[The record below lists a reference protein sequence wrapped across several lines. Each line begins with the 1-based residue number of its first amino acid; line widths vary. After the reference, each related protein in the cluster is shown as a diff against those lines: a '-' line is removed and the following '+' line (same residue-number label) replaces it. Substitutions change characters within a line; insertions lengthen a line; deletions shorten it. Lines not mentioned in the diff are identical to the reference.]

1 MSEIVLADPI
11 IEPQRTDRALVIDHA
26 AAASSSGG
34 AGPEPFD
41 SERLPASLSRE
52 IQMFLRVANLI
63 ESEEPRR
70 FRAFEIA
77 HGMDSNSSGRGVRQ
91 FKTSLLQRL
100 EQDEYPTLMRR
111 KEKSDMR
118 ELRRVYHAYK
128 ECIKSGGAFDLDGR
142 KRLTNA
148 RMIAHVLFVVL
159 KTVANAVGPQALADT
174 DSIRAKS
181 ELYVPYNI
189 LPLDQGGIQ
198 HAIMQL
204 PEIKAAVAA
213 VRNIRGLPSAED
225 LGKPFMDLFE
235 FLEFFFEFQEGNVA
249 NQREH
254 LILLLA
260 STHIRQSHK
269 QTSTNKLGDAA
280 VDELMK
286 KFFKNYTNWCKFL
299 GRKSSI
305 QLPYVN
311 QEAQQYKILYIG
323 LYLLIWGE
331 AANLRFMPECLCYI
345 FHHMADELHDL
356 LIGKKF
362 TTAYKGGS
370 ESFLRDVV
378 TPIYRV
384 IYEETV
390 KSKNGT
396 ADHSTW
402 RNYDDLNE
410 SRDCFQIGW
419 PMRLDHDFFCFE
431 SLKKPKR
438 KKNVEEKRKREEN
451 KDEEM
456 GLNEDEEPVA
466 TVEEKHEPK
475 WLGKKNFVEI
485 RSFWQIFRSFDRM
498 WSFFILSLQAM
509 IIMACHDLGSPLEML
524 DAVVF
529 EDIMSIFITSAMLK
543 LVQAILDIVFTWK
556 TRLTMDILSKRKQ
569 VLKLVVAVIWTIVLP
584 VYYAKSKRKYTCYS
598 TQYRSWLGELC
609 ISSYLVAVALFL
621 TTNAVEMVLFFVP
634 AIHKYIEVSNCQI
647 FKIFSWWTQ
656 PRSYVGRGMQETQVS
671 VLKYTVFW
679 VLVLLTKFLFSYSF
693 EIKPL
698 IGPTRLILKIGVQNY
713 DWHELFP
720 KVKSNVG
727 ALVAIWAPIIVVY
740 FMDTQIWYS
749 VFCTIFGGLYGILN
763 HLGEIRTLGMLRSR
777 FHALPSAF
785 NACLIPPS
793 AKSDQKPRRNFFLR
807 RFHKVSEKETNGVAK
822 FAFVW
827 NQIINTF
834 RLEDLISNWEMD
846 LMTIPM
852 SSELFS
858 GMVRWP
864 IFLLANKFSTAL
876 SIARDFVGKD
886 EILFRKIKKDKYMY
900 CAVKEC
906 YESLKYVLEMLIV
919 GDLEKRVVSSI
930 LHEIEESMRR
940 SSLLED
946 FKMSEL
952 PALKAKCIQLVELL
966 VTITIENESV
976 KIDYA
981 VISHCWLLKY
991 NNLQFLK
998 LEGNEKQHGNVVKVL
1013 QDMFE
1018 LVTYDMMTD
1027 GSRILGLIYPSRQNV
1042 EQTEENLVDFS
1053 RRIEPQLF
1061 ESTTGRNPIHSI
1073 HFPLPDSGTFNEQI
1087 RRFLWLLTVN
1097 DKAMDIPANLE
1108 ARRRISF
1115 FATSLFTDM
1124 PVAPNVQNMLSF
1136 SVLTPHFKEDVIYSM
1151 DELHSS
1157 KEGASI
1163 LFYMQRIYPD
1173 EWKNFLERM
1182 GCENSDGVKDE
1193 NELRNWVSFRGQTL
1207 SRTVRGMMYYREAL
1221 RVQAFL
1227 DMADNEDI
1235 LEGYDGAEKNNPT
1248 LFARLDALADLKF
1261 TYVISFQ
1268 MFGSQKSSGDPHAQD
1283 LLDLMKRYPSVRVAY
1298 VEEKE
1303 EIVEGKPQKVYS
1315 SILVK
1320 AVDDLDQEIYRIKLP
1335 GTPNIGEGKP
1345 ENQNHAI
1352 IFTRG
1357 EALQT
1362 IDMNQ
1367 DNYLEEAFKMRNL
1380 LQEFLRQQGRRPPT
1394 ILGLREHIFTGSV
1407 SSLAWFMS
1415 YQEASFVTIGQ
1426 RLLANPLR
1434 VRFHYGHPDVF
1445 DRLFHI
1451 TRGGISKASK
1461 TINLSEDVYAGF
1473 NSTLRRGCITYHEY
1487 LQVGKGR
1494 DVGLNQISKFEAKVA
1509 NGNSEQTISRDIHRL
1524 GRCFDFFRML
1534 SCYFTTTGFY
1544 FSNLISVIGIYVF
1557 LYGQLYL
1564 VLSGLQKAFLL
1575 EARVHNIQSLETALA
1590 SQSFIQL
1597 GLLTGL
1603 PMVMEIGLE
1612 KGFLTAIKD
1621 FVLMQLQL
1629 AAVFFTF
1636 SLGTKIHYYGRTMLH
1651 GGAKYRPT
1659 GRKVVVFHAS
1669 FTEIYRLYSRSHFVK
1684 GFELVLLLIVYD
1696 LFRRS
1701 YQSSMAYVL
1710 ITYSIWFMSITWL
1723 FAPFLFNPLGFDWEK
1738 IVDDW
1743 KNLNKWIRQ
1752 PGGIGIQQDKSWQSW
1767 WNDEQAH
1774 LCGSGLG
1781 ARLFEILLSARFFM
1795 YQYGLVY
1802 HLDISQKS
1810 KNVLVYILSWLGEHG
1825 KATVQLFKAF
1835 SSYAVLA
1842 IIIILFQ
1849 RLGEPINE
1857 GLESLR
1863 GPRTSGLDCR
1873 HFTRVL
1879 ARAYDNGMS
1888 VEFMHRCAAYV
1899 RARKQLSIHEAPNIL
1914 TIVLKRFQE
1923 GKYGKI
1929 NKCITFPDMLDMIPF
1944 MTGTGDVPP
1953 LYMLYAVVVHLD
1965 TLNASFSGH
1974 YVAYVKD
1981 LQGSWFRIDDTEVH
1995 PVSMSQVM
2003 LEGAYI
2009 LFYSRSCPRP
2019 QKAICKKAS
2028 RQQVPLSLRHCMSR
2042 TQKPSRQGQSNCSSH
2057 FVCPE
2062 ASLDVK
2068 PGNGSSLAS
2077 CIPRRS
2083 ANKNTTQ
2090 VAII

>member
-11 IEPQRTDRALVIDHA
+11 IEPQRTDRALAIDH

-34 AGPEPFD
+34 GGGGTGPVPFD
-41 SERLPASLSRE
+41 SERLPSNLTSH
-52 IQMFLRVANLI
+52 IQRFLRVANLI
-63 ESEEPRR
+63 EREEPRR

-77 HGMDSNSSGRGVRQ
+77 HGMDRNSNGRGVRQ

-100 EQDEYPTLMRR
+100 EQDEYPTLMSR
-111 KEKSDMR
+111 KDTSDTR
-118 ELRRVYHAYK
+118 ELRRVYHAYS
-128 ECIKSGGAFDLDGR
+128 EYIIKSDGAFDLDDSHR
-142 KRLTNA
+142 NKSMNA
-148 RMIAHVLFVVL
+148 RRIATVLFQVL
-159 KTVANAVGPQALADT
+159 KTVTNAAGSQALADR
-174 DSIRAKS
+174 DDEKS

-189 LPLDQGGIQ
+189 LPLDQGGSQ

-213 VRNIRGLPSAED
+213 VRNIRGLPSTQD
-225 LGKPFMDLFE
+225 LEKTGSFMDLFE
-235 FLEFFFEFQEGNVA
+235 FLGVVFGFQEGNVA

-260 STHIRQSHK
+260 SIHVRKSHK
-269 QTSTNKLGDAA
+269 QTSINKLGDAA
-280 VDELMK
+280 VDELVK
-286 KFFKNYTNWCKFL
+286 KISKNYTSWCKFL
-299 GRKSSI
+299 GKKSSI
-305 QLPYVN
+305 ELPYVK
-311 QEAQQYKILYIG
+311 QEAQQHKILYIG

-356 LIGKKF
+356 LTGKKV
-362 TTAYKGGS
+362 TTAYEGGR
-370 ESFLRDVV
+370 ESFLGNVV

-384 IYEETV
+384 IYE
-390 KSKNGT
+390 G
-396 ADHSTW
+396 A
-402 RNYDDLNE
+402 
-410 SRDCFQIGW
+410 
-419 PMRLDHDFFCFE
+419 
-431 SLKKPKR
+431 
-438 KKNVEEKRKREEN
+438 VEEI
-451 KDEEM
+451 
-456 GLNEDEEPVA
+456 
-466 TVEEKHEPK
+466 HEPK

-529 EDIMSIFITSAMLK
+529 EDIMSIFITSAILK

-556 TRLTMDILSKRKQ
+556 NRLMMDNLSRKKQ
-569 VLKLVVAVIWTIVLP
+569 VLKLLVAVIWTIVLP
-584 VYYAKSKRKYTCYS
+584 IYYARSKRKYTCYS

-609 ISSYLVAVALFL
+609 FSSYMVAVAIFL

-634 AIHKYIEVSNCQI
+634 AIHKFIEVSNYQI

-656 PRSYVGRGMQETQVS
+656 
-671 VLKYTVFW
+671 
-679 VLVLLTKFLFSYSF
+679 
-693 EIKPL
+693 
-698 IGPTRLILKIGVQNY
+698 
-713 DWHELFP
+713 
-720 KVKSNVG
+720 
-727 ALVAIWAPIIVVY
+727 VY

-749 VFCTIFGGLYGILN
+749 VFCTIFGGVYGILN
-763 HLGEIRTLGMLRSR
+763 HLGEIRTLGMLRSK
-777 FHALPSAF
+777 FDALPSAF
-785 NACLIPPS
+785 SVCLTPPS
-793 AKSDQKPRRNFFLR
+793 EKRDQKTRNFFPL
-807 RFHKVSEKETNGVAK
+807 RFHKVSGNEANDVAK
-822 FAFVW
+822 FVFVW
-827 NQIINTF
+827 NQIIKTF
-834 RLEDLISNWEMD
+834 RLEDLISNWELD

-886 EILFRKIKKDKYMY
+886 EILSRKIKKDKYMY

-919 GDLEKRVVSSI
+919 GNLEKRVVSSI
-930 LHEIEESMRR
+930 LNEIEESMRR

-952 PALKAKCIQLVELL
+952 PALKAKCIELVELL
-966 VTITIENESV
+966 
-976 KIDYA
+976 
-981 VISHCWLLKY
+981 
-991 NNLQFLK
+991 
-998 LEGNEKQHGNVVKVL
+998 LEGNENQKGSVVKVL

-1027 GSRILGLIYPSRQNV
+1027 GSRILDLIYSSQQNV
-1042 EQTEENLVDFS
+1042 EQTEENFVDLS

-1061 ESTTGRNPIHSI
+1061 ESSTDRNSI

-1108 ARRRISF
+1108 AQRRISF

-1124 PVAPNVQNMLSF
+1124 PSAPKVQNMLSF
-1136 SVLTPHFKEDVIYSM
+1136 SVLTPHYKEDVMYST
-1151 DELHSS
+1151 DELNSK
-1157 KEGASI
+1157 KEGVSI
-1163 LFYMQRIYPD
+1163 KFYMQMIYPD
-1173 EWKNFLERM
+1173 EWKNFLERT
-1182 GCENSDGVKDE
+1182 GCEDSDEIKDE
-1193 NELRNWVSFRGQTL
+1193 KMRNDLRNWVSFRGQTL

-1235 LEGYDGAEKNNPT
+1235 LEGYDGAENNNRI
-1248 LFARLDALADLKF
+1248 LFAQLEALADLKF

-1283 LLDLMKRYPSVRVAY
+1283 ILDLMNRYPSVRVAY
-1298 VEEKE
+1298 VEEIE
-1303 EIVEGKPQKVYS
+1303 EIVKDKSQKVYS

-1320 AVDDLDQEIYRIKLP
+1320 AVGGFDQEIYRIKLP
-1335 GTPNIGEGKP
+1335 GPPNIGEGKP

-1380 LQEFLRQQGRRPPT
+1380 LQEFLRQRGQRPPT

-1415 YQEASFVTIGQ
+1415 YQETSFVTIGQ

-1473 NSTLRRGCITYHEY
+1473 NSTLRRGCISYHEY

-1509 NGNSEQTISRDIHRL
+1509 NGNSEQTISRDIYRL

-1544 FSNLISVIGIYVF
+1544 FNNL
-1557 LYGQLYL
+1557 LYL
-1564 VLSGLQKAFLL
+1564 VLSGLQKALLL

-1621 FVLMQLQL
+1621 FTLMQLQL

-1723 FAPFLFNPLGFDWEK
+1723 FAPFLFNPAGFEWEK
-1738 IVDDW
+1738 ILDDW
-1743 KNLNKWIRQ
+1743 KNLNKWIRL
-1752 PGGIGIQQDKSWQSW
+1752 PGGIGIQQDKSWHSW
-1767 WNDEQAH
+1767 WDDEQAH
-1774 LCGSGLG
+1774 LCSSGLG
-1781 ARLFEILLSARFFM
+1781 ARLLEILLSVRFFM

-1810 KNVLVYILSWLGEHG
+1810 KNVLVYILSWIVILAVFLLV
-1825 KATVQLFKAF
+1825 KAVNMGRQQFSTNYHLAFRLFKAF
-1835 SSYAVLA
+1835 LFIAVLA
-1842 IIIILFQ
+1842 IIIILSNVCDLSMKDLIVCCLAF
-1849 RLGEPINE
+1849 LPTGW
-1857 GLESLR
+1857 GLILIAQAARPKIDE
-1863 GPRTSGLDCR
+1863 TGLW

-1879 ARAYDNGMS
+1879 ARAYDYGMS
-1888 VEFMHRCAAYV
+1888 VALFAPVAVLAWLPIISAFQTRFLFNEAFNRHLQIQPILAGKKT
-1899 RARKQLSIHEAPNIL
+1899 KQ
-1914 TIVLKRFQE
+1914 T
-1923 GKYGKI
+1923 
-1929 NKCITFPDMLDMIPF
+1929 
-1944 MTGTGDVPP
+1944 
-1953 LYMLYAVVVHLD
+1953 
-1965 TLNASFSGH
+1965 
-1974 YVAYVKD
+1974 
-1981 LQGSWFRIDDTEVH
+1981 
-1995 PVSMSQVM
+1995 
-2003 LEGAYI
+2003 
-2009 LFYSRSCPRP
+2009 
-2019 QKAICKKAS
+2019 
-2028 RQQVPLSLRHCMSR
+2028 
-2042 TQKPSRQGQSNCSSH
+2042 
-2057 FVCPE
+2057 
-2062 ASLDVK
+2062 
-2068 PGNGSSLAS
+2068 
-2077 CIPRRS
+2077 
-2083 ANKNTTQ
+2083 
-2090 VAII
+2090 